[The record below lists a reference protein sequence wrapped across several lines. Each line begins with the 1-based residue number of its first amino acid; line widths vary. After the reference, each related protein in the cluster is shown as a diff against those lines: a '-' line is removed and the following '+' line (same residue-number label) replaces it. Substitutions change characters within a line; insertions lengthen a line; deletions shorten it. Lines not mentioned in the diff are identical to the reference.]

1 MKSLQNMKESWNM
14 HNDEI
19 IGGKV
24 KMGSSK
30 PKRNGTPFR
39 EKANKPKRRDK
50 RGQWE

>member
-1 MKSLQNMKESWNM
+1 MQYD
-14 HNDEI
+14 DE

-24 KMGSSK
+24 KMGSK